1 MAQDDDE
8 LLTTEE
14 AAQLAGVSPRTL
26 LRWRDKD
33 QRVQSY
39 PTQRTVTEARPGVG
53 WRRSEV
59 LAAAGKSDNV

>member
-1 MAQDDDE
+1 MAQNDEE

-14 AAQLAGVSPRTL
+14 AARLAGVSARTL
-26 LRWRDKD
+26 LRWRD
-33 QRVQSY
+33 QENRVQSY
-39 PTQRTVTEARPGVG
+39 PTRRTVTEARPGVG